1 MNNSNA
7 DGLIFKTIN
16 PFSDMKFVEELWT
29 DLQKRSVHSYFNS
42 WGWVSTWLLS
52 LPSDIRI
59 TFHVGYQNQIPVV
72 AFFLGERQKR
82 NYILLPS
89 RVFALNATAYPHYDS
104 LYIEYNTI
112 LYDTSALIN
121 FDNIMNY
128 LLTLTWNELSLLGMS
143 HKFATDFDLTEDKKR
158 PFYLL
163 RDHDT
168 NSFFVDLQKI
178 RDIDMNFLQLLSSNR
193 RSQIRRSLKQY
204 ETSGKIRIQ
213 EAASTQEAL
222 DLLDKLVQYHQM
234 EWKKKGWAGA
244 FANQYL
250 YQFHK
255 DLIKNRFPKG
265 EIQLLHIYTDQMDI
279 GYIYSFVYKKEILFY
294 QSGFNYQDNN
304 NYRPGLISHYLA
316 ILHNAQNGMKTYDF
330 LAGDSTYKRTLATDS
345 IPMYWIKLYK
355 SKWRYILEN
364 TVLKIKTKVKS
375 NPFILV
381 AIKKIIAVMVSPE

>member
-1 MNNSNA
+1 MSHGDTNR
-7 DGLIFKTIN
+7 LIFKSIN
-16 PFSDMKFVEELWT
+16 PFSDLKFVEELWT
-29 DLQKRSVHSYFNS
+29 DLQTRSVHSYFNS
-42 WGWVSTWLLS
+42 WGWISTWLLS
-52 LPSDIRI
+52 LPSDSRI
-59 TFHVGYQNQIPVV
+59 TFHVGYQNQKPSV
-72 AFFLGERQKR
+72 AFFLGERKKR
-82 NYILLPS
+82 NYLLPS
-89 RVFALNATAYPHYDS
+89 RVFSLNATAYPYYDS

-112 LYDTSALIN
+112 LYDASVLIN
-121 FDNIMNY
+121 FNDIINY
-128 LLTLTWNELSLLGMS
+128 LVGLSWNELSLPGAS
-143 HKFATDFDLTEDKKR
+143 HKFATDFNLTENKKR

-168 NSFFVDLQKI
+168 NSFFVDLQKV

-204 ETSGKIRIQ
+204 ETNGKIHIQ

-222 DLLDKLVQYHQM
+222 DLLDQLVQYHQL

-244 FANQYL
+244 FANPYF

-265 EIQLLHIYTDQMDI
+265 EIQLLHVYTDQMDI

-294 QSGFNYQDNN
+294 QSGFNYQNNN

-316 ILHNAQNGMKTYDF
+316 ILHNAQKGMKTYDF

-345 IPMYWIKLYK
+345 TPMYWIKLYK
-355 SKWRYILEN
+355 NKWRYMLEAL
-364 TVLKIKTKVKS
+364 VLKIKNKVKS
-375 NPFILV
+375 NPFLLIT
-381 AIKKIIAVMVSPE
+381 IKKSLRF